1 MIIENKNLIISGIG
15 KGIGRDMF
23 IKSLEI
29 SRFTIGIVR
38 DKKDFQSINT
48 FVKKKNKT
56 NFKLFLGDIKNQFL
70 IDNILKYLYKNK
82 ILING
87 LINNSGERQRKK
99 FLQITNRDL
108 KKIFENNFFSHFY
121 FIQKLIKYFKKNR
134 NGIFSIVNVGS
145 IVGVNGFAQLSGYAA
160 TKSALEAL
168 TKCLASEFAN
178 ENIKVNIIHPGF
190 IKTSYFKNFKK
201 NKKKLYN
208 WTLSRI
214 PQKRWGDPADV
225 TNLAMFLISDKSN
238 YINGQSIVCD
248 GGWVSS

>member
-99 FLQITNRDL
+99 FLQ
-108 KKIFENNFFSHFY
+108 
-121 FIQKLIKYFKKNR
+121 
-134 NGIFSIVNVGS
+134 
-145 IVGVNGFAQLSGYAA
+145 
-160 TKSALEAL
+160 
-168 TKCLASEFAN
+168 
-178 ENIKVNIIHPGF
+178 
-190 IKTSYFKNFKK
+190 
-201 NKKKLYN
+201 
-208 WTLSRI
+208 
-214 PQKRWGDPADV
+214 
-225 TNLAMFLISDKSN
+225 
-238 YINGQSIVCD
+238 
-248 GGWVSS
+248 